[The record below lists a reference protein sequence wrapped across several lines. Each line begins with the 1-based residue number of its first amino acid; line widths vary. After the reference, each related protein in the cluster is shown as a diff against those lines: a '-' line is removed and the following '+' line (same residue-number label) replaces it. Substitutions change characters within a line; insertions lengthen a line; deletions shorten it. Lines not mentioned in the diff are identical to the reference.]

1 MAAAALRHAVYC
13 RADWARRAAGGAK
26 VAEPEAVPDSP
37 EDRHLTAIS
46 AFIVGLRTAPAFST
60 LAYLLGLAWRVLRR
74 EIMENQSG
82 RVAAWMFYWLDIGI
96 NPAKLLALQV
106 WKLANRQPGKPRQ
119 RKPVTREPKLR
130 DINAEVAWRMGL
142 VSGELRKALWRE
154 IAVDAYLAAEGCLKG
169 MPRMDGEPEDSV
181 DDDALLEPCAP
192 PDLDAVTRWVL
203 VGRDGLEAMGY
214 FDFTDELPPHPPEA
228 ELPRAR
234 PPDG

>member
-1 MAAAALRHAVYC
+1 MAAAALRHAVYR

-26 VAEPEAVPDSP
+26 VAEPEAAPDTP
-37 EDRHLTAIS
+37 AERHLTAIS
-46 AFIVGLRTAPAFST
+46 AFIVGLRTAPAFSA
-60 LAYLLGLAWRVLRR
+60 LAYLLSLAWRVLRK

-96 NPAKLLALQV
+96 NPARMLALQV

-119 RKPVTREPKLR
+119 RKPVTRTARDR
-130 DINAEVAWRMGL
+130 DINAEVAYRMAI

-154 IAVDAYLAAEGCLKG
+154 LAVDAYLAAEGCLKG
-169 MPRMDGEPEDSV
+169 MPAASDLAPDDPDDS
-181 DDDALLEPCAP
+181 DDDALLEPSPP
-192 PDLDAVTRWVL
+192 PDIDAVTRWVL

-214 FDFTDELPPHPPEA
+214 FDFSDELPPEA
-228 ELPRAR
+228 ELPRAA